1 MVLQIPA
8 IDSQNLSGVI
18 EVSSRVFGQAFNET
32 LVHQLVVKY
41 LAGVRSG
48 TKAQKSRSDVSG
60 GGIKP
65 WRQKGTG
72 KARAGTTRGPI
83 WRSGGVAFAARPTDH
98 QQKIN
103 KKMYRVGI
111 RSIFSEL
118 LRQGRLVVSDEVMA
132 NSTGKTKVLN
142 QKLKVFNTKRVL
154 LVTDKDDCN
163 LVLAARNIPYLEV
176 SLAEKVNPVSL
187 INSGKIIMTTGA
199 LKRIEGYLA

>member
-18 EVSSRVFGQAFNET
+18 EVSSQVFGQAFNET

-83 WRSGGVAFAARPTDH
+83 WRSGGVTFAARPTDH

-142 QKLKVFNTKRVL
+142 QKLKVFNTKRML
-154 LVTDKDDCN
+154 LVTDKDDRN

-176 SLAEKVNPVSL
+176 SLVEKVSPVSL
-187 INSGKIIMTTGA
+187 INSGKIIMTAGA
-199 LKRIEGYLA
+199 LKRIEEYLA